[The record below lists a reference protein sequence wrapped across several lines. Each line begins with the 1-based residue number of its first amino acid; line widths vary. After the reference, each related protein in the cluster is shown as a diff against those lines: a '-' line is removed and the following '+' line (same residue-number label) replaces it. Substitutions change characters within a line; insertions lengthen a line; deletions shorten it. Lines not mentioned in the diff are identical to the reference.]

1 MEDTWLPGYQI
12 LAAAVLKLFG
22 LWQLG
27 LLKAL
32 SALLGVAIAACV
44 YGLAPNIRQARLA
57 VGLLVLNPIFLFTSG
72 SAVVEPLLTALL
84 MAAALAAARGR
95 MKLAALLAA
104 LACLTATKAWI
115 WVAAAAAF
123 VLIEAIRSR
132 SAVGT
137 RARAVAWAM
146 PALGVLIFLQLGFA
160 PAGHSMARGTVEVM
174 SASARGSLPS
184 GSLARLSELATTYG
198 LAALPL
204 FAFAVV
210 GAFAA
215 IRRHSAPLWRFV
227 YVPAAVYLAAV
238 FGLVAIGAYSG
249 SHRYLY
255 PALPAMALLAA
266 AALDRYAGVVRVLTV
281 GATALLAVA
290 FLPVFTSFAS
300 DNAGLVAAGRASS
313 GSPGMLLTDSPVAA
327 YYSGKH
333 PSDITGSGV
342 LPLDRAQAL
351 GWLRAHQVNTL
362 VLEDI
367 SYYRATMV
375 FPELARGS
383 AAPPFASLGTQ
394 GRYQV
399 TGGKTVYV
407 YSRGAARTFQSVYP
421 GVDTDLLP
429 MPAEGKTAQLAKG
442 LVLRV
447 GLSQA
452 AGEGM
457 GFGVPIVHYG
467 DGWVYSRTSSDV
479 DLSTPSSAI
488 WRRTFQLDEIGG
500 DATHNYQFVPIASRG
515 EVEVTYTVDPTG
527 ISVVV
532 KPLWL
537 APGYSE
543 VGVLNEQ
550 SAEFNDFAADHQPT
564 LVDKQFGN
572 WVPVTGSWARLR
584 SGSLGVE
591 WSVPSLSGASLH
603 GGRELVA
610 PDFNWAGLDYIFPGR
625 FTGAG
630 YHINVKEAQ

>member
-1 MEDTWLPGYQI
+1 
-12 LAAAVLKLFG
+12 
-22 LWQLG
+22 
-27 LLKAL
+27 LL
-32 SALLGVAIAACV
+32 
-44 YGLAPNIRQARLA
+44 
-57 VGLLVLNPIFLFTSG
+57 
-72 SAVVEPLLTALL
+72 
-84 MAAALAAARGR
+84 
-95 MKLAALLAA
+95 
-104 LACLTATKAWI
+104 
-115 WVAAAAAF
+115 
-123 VLIEAIRSR
+123 
-132 SAVGT
+132 
-137 RARAVAWAM
+137 
-146 PALGVLIFLQLGFA
+146 FLQLGFA

-174 SASARGSLPS
+174 SASARGSLPT
-184 GSLARLSELATTYG
+184 GGLGRLGELATTYG

-204 FAFAVV
+204 ITFGLIGAVV
-210 GAFAA
+210 A
-215 IRRHSAPLWRFV
+215 IRRHAAPLWRFV
-227 YVPAAVYLAAV
+227 YVPAAAYLAAV
-238 FGLVAIGAYSG
+238 FGLVAVGAYSG

-266 AALDRYAGVVRVLTV
+266 AALDKHPGVVRVLVV

-290 FLPVFTSFAS
+290 FLPVFSSFAAM
-300 DNAGLVAAGRASS
+300 NAGLVAAGRSASS
-313 GSPGMLLTDSPVAA
+313 SPGMLLTDSPVAA
-327 YYSGKH
+327 YYSGKK
-333 PSDITGSGV
+333 PSDITGSRV
-342 LPLDRAQAL
+342 LPLDRTQAL
-351 GWLRAHQVNTL
+351 GWMRAHQVNTL

-394 GRYQV
+394 SRYQV
-399 TGGKTVYV
+399 TGGKAVYV
-407 YSRGAARTFQSVYP
+407 YSLGASRTFQSVYP

-447 GLSQA
+447 GPSQA

-457 GFGVPIVHYG
+457 GFGVPIVHYV

-479 DLSTPSSAI
+479 DLSTPASAI

-500 DATHNYQFVPIASRG
+500 DAAHHYQFVPIASRG
-515 EVEVTYTVDPTG
+515 EVEVTYTVDITG
-527 ISVVV
+527 ISVLV

-550 SAEFNDFAADHQPT
+550 SAAFNDFAADHQPT

-610 PDFNWAGLDYIFPGR
+610 PDFNWAGLDYIFPGQ

>member
-1 MEDTWLPGYQI
+1 
-12 LAAAVLKLFG
+12 
-22 LWQLG
+22 
-27 LLKAL
+27 
-32 SALLGVAIAACV
+32 
-44 YGLAPNIRQARLA
+44 
-57 VGLLVLNPIFLFTSG
+57 
-72 SAVVEPLLTALL
+72 
-84 MAAALAAARGR
+84 
-95 MKLAALLAA
+95 
-104 LACLTATKAWI
+104 
-115 WVAAAAAF
+115 
-123 VLIEAIRSR
+123 
-132 SAVGT
+132 
-137 RARAVAWAM
+137 
-146 PALGVLIFLQLGFA
+146 
-160 PAGHSMARGTVEVM
+160 
-174 SASARGSLPS
+174 
-184 GSLARLSELATTYG
+184 
-198 LAALPL
+198 
-204 FAFAVV
+204 
-210 GAFAA
+210 
-215 IRRHSAPLWRFV
+215 
-227 YVPAAVYLAAV
+227 
-238 FGLVAIGAYSG
+238 
-249 SHRYLY
+249 
-255 PALPAMALLAA
+255 
-266 AALDRYAGVVRVLTV
+266 
-281 GATALLAVA
+281 
-290 FLPVFTSFAS
+290 
-300 DNAGLVAAGRASS
+300 
-313 GSPGMLLTDSPVAA
+313 
-327 YYSGKH
+327 
-333 PSDITGSGV
+333 
-342 LPLDRAQAL
+342 
-351 GWLRAHQVNTL
+351 
-362 VLEDI
+362 
-367 SYYRATMV
+367 
-375 FPELARGS
+375 
-383 AAPPFASLGTQ
+383 
-394 GRYQV
+394 
-399 TGGKTVYV
+399 
-407 YSRGAARTFQSVYP
+407 
-421 GVDTDLLP
+421 

-610 PDFNWAGLDYIFPGR
+610 PDFNWAGLDYIFPGQ